1 VSSQEKRPE
10 SGTGAEGDDG
20 RRQAV
25 AQRLK
30 ARRVEKGLSINELAR
45 QAGVAKSNL
54 ARLEAGDGNPSLE
67 TLWAL
72 SDALGINARELIEPQ
87 TAGLRLMP
95 AQQGVDA
102 QQGFDAEAEAARFG
116 VTLLSTCP
124 AGAMRDL
131 YRAAFEPGPA
141 RLSEPHAEGTVEHV
155 ILLSGKARVGPVAAA
170 KTLGPGDYVTFAAN
184 TRHVYE
190 ALEAG
195 TTAIIV
201 MEYR

>member
-10 SGTGAEGDDG
+10 SGASADGGDG

-72 SDALGINARELIEPQ
+72 SDALGINVRELIEPQ
-87 TAGLRLMP
+87 TGGLRLMP
-95 AQQGVDA
+95 AQQGFEV
-102 QQGFDAEAEAARFG
+102 QAEAARFG
-116 VTLLSTCP
+116 VTLLSSCP

-131 YRAAFEPGPA
+131 YRATFEPGPA
-141 RLSEPHAEGTVEHV
+141 RLSEPHAESTVEHV
-155 ILLSGKARVGPVAAA
+155 ILLSGKARVGPVETA

-190 ALEAG
+190 ALEDG
-195 TTAIIV
+195 TTAIVV

>member
-1 VSSQEKRPE
+1 MSSQETQPT
-10 SGTGAEGDDG
+10 SAADVDDG

-30 ARRVEKGLSINELAR
+30 ARRLEKGLSINELAR

-72 SDALGINARELIEPQ
+72 SDALGINVREMIEPQ
-87 TAGLRLMP
+87 AAGLRLVP
-95 AQQGVDA
+95 APQGTDFQQGLDA
-102 QQGFDAEAEAARFG
+102 QAEAARFG

-155 ILLSGKARVGPVAAA
+155 ILLSGKARVGPVGTA
-170 KTLGPGDYVTFAAN
+170 KILGPGDYVTFAAN
-184 TRHVYE
+184 TQHIYE

-195 TTAIIV
+195 TTAIVV